1 MWYVLFI
8 SSVQYLKKKDATYIF
23 PRAYQWQRKDP
34 CSALSGATLAFQLLS
49 RVKWVPCWQLPFYHL
64 CKGSE
69 KENASLRCVV
79 DLKLAMNSQWG
90 AFCFAAVVRKYL
102 TRKEKIVEITQNKG
116 IMLLREPPLVVL
128 LYIASSHV
136 QDSDA
141 AQVYIGS
148 GAFCSVANMYII
160 PFSHFVLGGM
170 NM

>member
-1 MWYVLFI
+1 
-8 SSVQYLKKKDATYIF
+8 
-23 PRAYQWQRKDP
+23 
-34 CSALSGATLAFQLLS
+34 
-49 RVKWVPCWQLPFYHL
+49 
-64 CKGSE
+64 
-69 KENASLRCVV
+69 
-79 DLKLAMNSQWG
+79 
-90 AFCFAAVVRKYL
+90 
-102 TRKEKIVEITQNKG
+102 
-116 IMLLREPPLVVL
+116 MLLREPLLVVL